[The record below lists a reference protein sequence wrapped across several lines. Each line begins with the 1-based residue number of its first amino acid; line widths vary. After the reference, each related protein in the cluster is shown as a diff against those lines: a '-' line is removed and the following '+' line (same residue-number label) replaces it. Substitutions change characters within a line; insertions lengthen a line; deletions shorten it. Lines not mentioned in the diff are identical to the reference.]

1 MKSIL
6 FLAFALILFIP
17 SCKKEKVRNLTEKEK
32 LLTSHGWK
40 PYSLSINGI
49 VGTLNPWQLDDCWV
63 FREEGTCTY
72 YYGTLHSPTLKE
84 YDTTFPWE
92 LSNKEKLLI
101 YAMVTPSIDITTN
114 EMVLTYIVDNGDI
127 RVYTYVPC

>member
-1 MKSIL
+1 MKSVI
-6 FLAFALILFIP
+6 FLAITLILIIP
-17 SCKKEKVRNLTEKEK
+17 SCKKEKVYNLTEKEK

-40 PYSLSINGI
+40 ISSIGINGI

-63 FREEGTCTY
+63 FREDGTCTY
-72 YYGTLHSPTLKE
+72 YHGTFKNPTLKE
-84 YDTTFPWE
+84 YDATYLWE
-92 LSNKEKLLI
+92 LSNDEKFLI
-101 YAMVTPSIDITTN
+101 YAMATPSIDISTN